1 MHFTQYIAPSLLL
14 AGSAVA
20 SNIKRSDHAYD
31 SADSQS
37 YDASY
42 DYADKSGDDYAA
54 PAEYV
59 DDYAAPAEYG
69 DDYTWS
75 STWDAQ
81 VTSLAAE
88 PTGQWKDDA
97 YVDEYDYD
105 YSDTK
110 DTTWVTDVDAAEPTG
125 KWMKDE
131 EDCDDDVPVV
141 EEECSDEVD
150 DSMVQIIKVSD
161 KDGNLVFSPNDIKAP
176 VGSYVQFHFW
186 PKVRLLAVMYVFAQL
201 ANCHDR
207 TIQLSSLT
215 LPTHVFPS
223 TTSCQ
228 RLWECSQ
235 ASCPSAQTLRKLQFS
250 HTKLPTK
257 SQFGSTA
264 PRACTANPAWAV
276 SSMRKHSSCPL
287 NILNTLC

>member
-20 SNIKRSDHAYD
+20 SNVKRSDHAYD

-54 PAEYV
+54 
-59 DDYAAPAEYG
+59 APAEYG
-69 DDYTWS
+69 DDYAYS

-81 VTSLAAE
+81 VTSFAAAE
-88 PTGQWKDDA
+88 PTGQWKEDE

-105 YSDTK
+105 YSDK
-110 DTTWVTDVDAAEPTG
+110 EGTTWVTDVDAAEPTG
-125 KWMKDE
+125 DWVKD
-131 EDCDDDVPVV
+131 EDCDDDIPVV
-141 EEECSDEVD
+141 EECTDEID

-186 PKVRLLAVMYVFAQL
+186 PKVRLLMVIYVLAQFAD
-201 ANCHDR
+201 CFDR
-207 TIQLSSLT
+207 TTQLSSPT
-215 LPTHVFPS
+215 LPTHVFQS

-228 RLWECSQ
+228 RLLECFQ
-235 ASCPSAQTLRKLQFS
+235 ASCPLPQILRKPQFS
-250 HTKLPTK
+250 HTKLPMR

-264 PRACTANPAWAV
+264 PRACTANQEWVV
-276 SSMRKHSSCPL
+276 SSTRKHFPHLSSA
-287 NILNTLC
+287 TLYA